1 MAQFI
6 YTGGHR
12 LDAPK
17 YIKAFD
23 AWFELN
29 GKAMTIT
36 NQAYIAKLRGNPSF
50 TELDDSLLINNI
62 AKTSEVI
69 DATENVAQ
77 VISKAKKV
85 K

>member
-23 AWFELN
+23 MWFELN
-29 GKAMTIT
+29 GKAMTID
-36 NQAYIAKLRGNPSF
+36 NQAHISKLRGNPSF
-50 TELDDSLLINNI
+50 TELDDSLLIV
-62 AKTSEVI
+62 ADTVKVI
-69 DATENVAQ
+69 EATETVKQ
-77 VISKAKKV
+77 VISKSKRSK
-85 K
+85 

>member
-12 LDAPK
+12 SDAPK

-29 GKAMTIT
+29 GKAMTIE
-36 NQAYIAKLRGNPSF
+36 NQSHIAKLRGNPSF
-50 TELDDSLLINNI
+50 LELDDSLLINNI
-62 AKTSEVI
+62 DKTSEI
-69 DATENVAQ
+69 IEATENVEK
-77 VISKAKKV
+77 VVSKFKKD

>member
-12 LDAPK
+12 TDAPK
-17 YIKAFD
+17 YTKLFD

-36 NQAYIAKLRGNPSF
+36 NQAHIAKLRGNSSF
-50 TELDDSLLINNI
+50 TELDDSLLINNTAETVEAI
-62 AKTSEVI
+62 E
-69 DATENVAQ
+69 ATENVKS
-77 VISKAKKV
+77 VVSKFKKG
-85 K
+85 

>member
-23 AWFELN
+23 EWFELN
-29 GKAMTIT
+29 GKAMTIN
-36 NQAYIAKLRGNPSF
+36 NQAYIVKLRGNPSF
-50 TELDDSLLINNI
+50 TELDDSLLII
-62 AKTSEVI
+62 ADTVMAI
-69 DATENVAQ
+69 DATDNVKN
-77 VISKAKKV
+77 VVSKFKKV

>member
-12 LDAPK
+12 SDAPK

-36 NQAYIAKLRGNPSF
+36 NQTHIAKLRGNPSF
-50 TELDDSLLINNI
+50 TELDDSLLIM
-62 AKTSEVI
+62 ADTVTAI
-69 DATENVAQ
+69 DATETVES
-77 VISKAKKV
+77 VVPKSKKGK
-85 K
+85 

>member
-12 LDAPK
+12 SDAPK
-17 YIKAFD
+17 YVKAFD
-23 AWFELN
+23 VWFELN

-50 TELDDSLLINNI
+50 TELDDSLLII
-62 AKTSEVI
+62 ADTVKAI
-69 DATENVAQ
+69 DATETVKS
-77 VISKAKKV
+77 VVSRSKKDK
-85 K
+85 

>member
-17 YIKAFD
+17 YTKAFD

-29 GKAMTIT
+29 GKAMTID

-50 TELDDSLLINNI
+50 TELDDSLLI
-62 AKTSEVI
+62 KGDTVEVI
-69 DATENVAQ
+69 EATETVEQ
-77 VISKAKKV
+77 VITKSKRFK
-85 K
+85 

>member
-17 YIKAFD
+17 YTKLFD

-29 GKAMTIT
+29 GKAMTID

-62 AKTSEVI
+62 AKTTETI
-69 DATENVAQ
+69 EATENVKS
-77 VISKAKKV
+77 VVSKFKKG
-85 K
+85 

>member
-29 GKAMTIT
+29 GKAMTID
-36 NQAYIAKLRGNPSF
+36 NQAHIAKLRGNPSF
-50 TELDDSLLINNI
+50 TELDDSLLIVADVVTAI
-62 AKTSEVI
+62 E
-69 DATENVAQ
+69 ATETVEK
-77 VISKAKKV
+77 VVSKSKKD

>member
-17 YIKAFD
+17 YTKVFD
-23 AWFELN
+23 GWFELN
-29 GKAMTIT
+29 GQAVEIT
-36 NQAYIAKLRGNPSF
+36 NQAHIAKLRGNPSF
-50 TELDDSLLINNI
+50 TELDDSLLIVADVVTAI
-62 AKTSEVI
+62 E
-69 DATENVAQ
+69 ATETVEK
-77 VISKAKKV
+77 VVSKSKKD

>member
-23 AWFELN
+23 MWFELN
-29 GKAMTIT
+29 GKAMTID
-36 NQAYIAKLRGNPSF
+36 NQAHIAKLRGNPSF
-50 TELDDSLLINNI
+50 TELDDGLLIV
-62 AKTSEVI
+62 ADTVKVI
-69 DATENVAQ
+69 EATETVKQ
-77 VISKAKKV
+77 VISKSKRSK
-85 K
+85 

>member
-12 LDAPK
+12 SDAPK

-36 NQAYIAKLRGNPSF
+36 NQAHIAKLRGNPSF
-50 TELDDSLLINNI
+50 TELDDSLLIM
-62 AKTSEVI
+62 ADTVTAI
-69 DATENVAQ
+69 DATETVES
-77 VISKAKKV
+77 VVSKSKKG